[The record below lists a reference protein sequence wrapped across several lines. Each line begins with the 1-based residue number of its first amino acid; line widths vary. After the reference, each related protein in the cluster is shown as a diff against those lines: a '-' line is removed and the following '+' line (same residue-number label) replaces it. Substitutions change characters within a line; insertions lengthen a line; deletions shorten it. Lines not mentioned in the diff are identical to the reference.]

1 MCSDLYAEQLSFTRI
16 VNNDFF
22 AIFAL
27 ERKYGVGIIRCA
39 IGKASASLAQ
49 RRKWCNKLLLQCPI
63 HAIPTLDIT
72 QCHFFFTIRTLHKL
86 FPLPSF
92 KGVNRT
98 RSVSFI
104 SVALILFHCPQQAKP
119 HSQNGQQHPQTQ
131 KALRITKMNICVQK
145 QSGSP
150 RYQRKNNRC
159 DVHNNIIISP
169 FYFHQWVNDS
179 L

>member
-104 SVALILFHCPQQAKP
+104 SVALILFNCPQQAKS
-119 HSQNGQQHPQTQ
+119 HSQNGQQHPQAQTSANLSYHGQ
-131 KALRITKMNICVQK
+131 QGNIELGTLIESKQIAKQIDDIFTKLIFTKDFCE
-145 QSGSP
+145 
-150 RYQRKNNRC
+150 
-159 DVHNNIIISP
+159 I
-169 FYFHQWVNDS
+169 
-179 L
+179 